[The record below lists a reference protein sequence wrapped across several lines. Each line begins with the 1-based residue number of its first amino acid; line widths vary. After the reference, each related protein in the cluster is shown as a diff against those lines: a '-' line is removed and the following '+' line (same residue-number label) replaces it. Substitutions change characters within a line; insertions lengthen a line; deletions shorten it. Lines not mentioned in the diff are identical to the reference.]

1 MFSDLLFRL
10 RFLFRR
16 NVVENELDD
25 ELQFHI
31 EQQVEKLVRAGL
43 PREEAA
49 RQTRLQFGGLS
60 RVKEHCR
67 ESRGLT
73 LLETAV
79 QDVRYALRQLGKAP
93 GFTIT
98 AVLTLALGIGA
109 NAAIFTLVNAMLLKN
124 LPVNDPKALVRV
136 GDAYQ
141 CCVNDGVPDDGDYAL
156 FSTDTYEHFKKDVP
170 EFEELAAMQ
179 AGFGFFNPLT
189 TRRDG
194 DGNLAHSSVSEFVSS
209 NYFRTFG
216 LRPHAGRL
224 LSDADDVK
232 GAPVVAIM
240 SYEAWTNN
248 YNRDSSVIGS
258 TFWMN
263 TKPVT
268 IVGIAPPGFYG
279 DRLAT
284 APPDFY
290 LPMKQIATIESADY
304 VDDPGRMWL
313 YVIGRVKPG
322 VDRAALQSKLS
333 GQLRQLLAPSKNFST
348 VHDKPLLEKA
358 HVVLTDG
365 GGGVQIMQLGYT
377 SKLTLLMWISGLVL
391 LIACANIANLLLVR
405 GMGRKTE
412 MSVRTA
418 LGAARMRIVRQLLT
432 ESIFLAVLGGTAA
445 LGVSYL
451 GTRMLLAL
459 AFSGEHSVP
468 IHASPSWEVLGFALG
483 VSLVTGVLF
492 GVAPAW
498 ISAQAEPADALRTGT
513 RNVTGGASFL
523 QRSLIVLQTALS
535 LILLVGAGLFAASL
549 NKLQSTDMKLD
560 TKNRYI
566 LHIDPQAAGYLPS
579 QVGALY
585 QTMVERFHA
594 IPGVMKVGISSVTPM
609 EAHNINDPIQIQGRS
624 DLHKMAGWDRVNAE
638 YFDAVGTRVVMG
650 RGIGVRD
657 TPSAPMIAV
666 VNQAFVNTFFKP
678 GENPIGAHFG
688 SPGPSSGDAMIVGIV
703 EDTVY
708 TDVRMKNHPM
718 TFVPIL
724 QRAASDKRPIDKVG
738 ALYAGTIVLE
748 TSRPMDDI
756 QAVARK
762 ALAGINPNLTMV
774 KFQTFDE
781 QIADRFTQERL
792 ISRLMTLF
800 GGLALLLAAVGLYG
814 VTSYNVA
821 RRSSEIGIRMALG
834 AARSGVIVMIIR
846 GAMTQTLVGLAI
858 GLPVTLLCV
867 RFVKSQLY
875 EITNADAT
883 VVMGAIV
890 TLVAAASIAASVPA
904 RRAASIN
911 PVQAL
916 RME

>member
-1 MFSDLLFRL
+1 MFSDILFRL
-10 RFLFRR
+10 RSIFRR
-16 NVVENELDD
+16 STVENELDD

-31 EQQVEKLVRAGL
+31 EQQVEKHMRAGL
-43 PREEAA
+43 TREEAA
-49 RQTRLQFGGLS
+49 RNTRLQFGGLGQ
-60 RVKEHCR
+60 VKEDCR
-67 ESRGLT
+67 ESRGVSF
-73 LLETAV
+73 LETAT

-98 AVLTLALGIGA
+98 AILTLALGIGA

-124 LPVNDPKALVRV
+124 LPVADPRSLLRV

-141 CCVNDGVPDDGDYAL
+141 CCVNDGALDDGDYAL

-209 NYFRTFG
+209 NYFKTFG
-216 LRPHAGRL
+216 LRPEAGRF
-224 LSDADDVK
+224 LSDADDRK
-232 GAPVVAIM
+232 GAEVVAVM
-240 SYEAWTNN
+240 SYEAWTND

-268 IVGIAPPGFYG
+268 IIGIAPQGFYG
-279 DRLAT
+279 DRLTT

-290 LPMKQIATIESADY
+290 LPMKRIATIESADY
-304 VDDPGRMWL
+304 VDDPDRMWL

-322 VDRAALQSKLS
+322 VGRAALQAKLS
-333 GQLRQLLAPSKNFST
+333 GQLRQLLAPGKNFST

-365 GGGVQIMQLGYT
+365 GGGVQIMQLGYA

-405 GMGRKTE
+405 GMRRKAE

-418 LGAARMRIVRQLLT
+418 LGAARTRIVRQLLT
-432 ESIFLAVLGGTAA
+432 ESTVLAVLGGTAA

-459 AFSGEHSVP
+459 AFSAEPSVP

-498 ISAQAEPADALRTGT
+498 IAAQAEPADALRTGT
-513 RNVTGGASFL
+513 RTVTGGASLL

-549 NKLQSTDMKLD
+549 NKLQSTDMKLE

-579 QVGALY
+579 HVAALY
-585 QTMVERFHA
+585 QTMEERFHA

-609 EAHNINDPIQIQGRS
+609 EAHNSNDPIQIQGRS

-638 YFDAVGTRVVMG
+638 YLDAVGTRVVMG
-650 RGIGVRD
+650 RGIGVQD

-666 VNQAFVNTFFKP
+666 VNQAFANIFFKP

-688 SPGPSSGDAMIVGIV
+688 SPGSSSADAMIVGVV

-718 TFVPIL
+718 IFVPIL
-724 QRAASDKRPIDKVG
+724 QRAASDKRPIDKMG

-748 TSRPMDDI
+748 TSRPMDEI
-756 QAVARK
+756 QAIARK
-762 ALAGINPNLTMV
+762 TLAGINPNLTMV

-781 QIADRFTQERL
+781 QIADRFTQERM

-834 AARSGVIVMIIR
+834 AARRGVIAMIMR
-846 GAMTQTLVGLAI
+846 GAMMQTVLGLAVGI
-858 GLPVTLLCV
+858 PVAFFCV
-867 RFVKSQLY
+867 RFVQSQLY
-875 EITNADAT
+875 EITSADAR
-883 VVMGAIV
+883 VVVGAVV
-890 TLVAAASIAASVPA
+890 TLVVAACIAAMVPA
-904 RRAASIN
+904 RRAASID
-911 PVQAL
+911 PAHAL

>member
-1 MFSDLLFRL
+1 MFSDILFRL
-10 RFLFRR
+10 RSLFRR
-16 NVVENELDD
+16 STVENELDD
-25 ELQFHI
+25 ELQFHM
-31 EQQVEKLVRAGL
+31 EQQVDRHVRAGL
-43 PREEAA
+43 TREEAA

-60 RVKEHCR
+60 QVKEDCR
-67 ESRGLT
+67 ESRGT
-73 LLETAV
+73 TFLETAA

-109 NAAIFTLVNAMLLKN
+109 NATIFTLVNAMLLKN
-124 LPVNDPKALVRV
+124 LPVADPKSLVRV

-141 CCVNDGVPDDGDYAL
+141 CCVNDEALDDGDYAL
-156 FSTDTYEHFKKDVP
+156 FSTNTYEQFKRNTP
-170 EFEELAAMQ
+170 EFEELSAMQ
-179 AGFGFFNPLT
+179 AGFGFFDPLT

-194 DGNLAHSSVSEFVSS
+194 DGNLAHSSVSEFVSG
-209 NYFRTFG
+209 NYFKTFG
-216 LRPHAGRL
+216 LRPGAGRFL
-224 LSDADDVK
+224 RDADDRK
-232 GAPVVAIM
+232 GAPVVAVM
-240 SYEAWTNN
+240 SYEAWTND

-268 IVGIAPPGFYG
+268 IVGIAPQGFYG
-279 DRLAT
+279 DRLTT

-304 VDDPGRMWL
+304 VDDPDRMWL

-322 VDRAALQSKLS
+322 GDRAAMQAKLS
-333 GQLRQLLAPSKNFST
+333 GQLRQLLAPSRNFST

-365 GGGVQIMQLGYT
+365 GGGVQIMQLDYA

-432 ESIFLAVLGGTAA
+432 ESTVLAVLGGTAA

-459 AFSGEHSVP
+459 AFSGEPNVP

-483 VSLVTGVLF
+483 VSLVTSVLF

-498 ISAQAEPADALRTGT
+498 IAAQAEPADALRTGT
-513 RNVTGGASFL
+513 RTATGGASLL
-523 QRSLIVLQTALS
+523 QRGLIVLQTALS

-585 QTMVERFHA
+585 QTIEERFHA

-609 EAHNINDPIQIQGRS
+609 EAHNSNDPIQIQGRP

-638 YFDAVGTRVVMG
+638 YFDAVGTRMVMG
-650 RGIGVRD
+650 RGVGVQD

-666 VNQAFVNTFFKP
+666 VNQAFLNTFFKP

-688 SPGPSSGDAMIVGIV
+688 SPGPSSGAAMIVGVV

-724 QRAASDKRPIDKVG
+724 QRPASDKRPIDKVG

-748 TSRPMDDI
+748 TSRPMDET
-756 QAVARK
+756 QAIARK
-762 ALAGINPNLTMV
+762 TLAGINPNLTMV

-781 QIADRFTQERL
+781 QIADRFTQERM

-834 AARSGVIVMIIR
+834 AARGEVIAMIMR
-846 GAMTQTLVGLAI
+846 GAMIQTVLGLAMGI
-858 GLPVTLLCV
+858 PVAFFCV
-867 RFVKSQLY
+867 RFVQSQLY
-875 EITNADAT
+875 EITSADAR
-883 VVMGAIV
+883 VIVGAIV
-890 TLVAAASIAASVPA
+890 TLVAAACMAAIVPA
-904 RRAASIN
+904 RRAASID